1 MFLCQYTAEAVA
13 ALLALSQ
20 ARTQKALI
28 FDLETT
34 GLIPRD
40 KNDISKFPYITQIT
54 ILIYDLDLDKII
66 KTYTNYVKLPA
77 GVEISKVVEDIT
89 GITTQKCNETGV
101 HIHDVLKMFYDEY
114 QNVDYIVAHN
124 LEFDISVLNAQFV
137 RAGIA
142 PPGASGCAA
151 PAPPMRPKQFCT
163 MLHGKKY
170 LEIKYKNSSAGAAS
184 PLKRRRR
191 QLKYP
196 KLIELFYDLFPNY
209 SEEIIWHDSAADST
223 ACLQCFLALRNFEM
237 TNAPA

>member
-1 MFLCQYTAEAVA
+1 VA

-77 GVEISKVVEDIT
+77 GVEISKVVENIT

-101 HIHDVLKMFYDEY
+101 HIDDVLKMFYDEY

-124 LEFDISVLNAQFV
+124 LEFDIAVLNAQFV

-142 PPGASGCAA
+142 PPGASGCCA
-151 PAPPMRPKQFCT
+151 PAAAAAARPKQFCT

-184 PLKRRRR
+184 PLKRRSG
-191 QLKYP
+191 LKYP

-209 SEEIIWHDSAADST
+209 SEEIIWHDSAADSR

-237 TNAPA
+237 TNARA